1 MKYHQVDLKLDQFIQ
16 YVNDGKI
23 NLIPSFQ
30 RGHAWKLPMRMK
42 LIANI
47 VQGRPIPAIFLY
59 RQASDE
65 SDSFTYNILDGKQ
78 RLESL
83 MLFVGDRRPTLK
95 VDAIHHY
102 FLDKRIRK
110 TANFKIELEEVGS
123 KTKKT
128 SLQDLPVD
136 LFRNL
141 KEYIIPTIE
150 ITLSED
156 EPSAIGE
163 IIRLFVDINSNGVKV
178 TRFQIVKAMCGDPLL
193 KSVYALIAVKQI
205 RKNDVLNKTVT
216 WDINTVFKTL
226 DVIHSMKDRNAQ
238 VDRMWELL
246 VETVLFLRT
255 TKHRNPIAILK
266 SFIRAKDEQQDKIS
280 KIESKYIKRLFGFL
294 ATAYKTSQLRKTKLA
309 TNQIHFYTMLTS
321 IIAGRLLDEFS
332 EDDLKR
338 RLVLVGKLI
347 DGDTKV
353 PKALKNPLL
362 LYLELSQR
370 QTTHV
375 NRREQRQEKFLEIVN
390 GVE

>member
-59 RQASDE
+59 RQASDDSE
-65 SDSFTYNILDGKQ
+65 SFTYNILDGKQ

-83 MLFVGDRRPTLK
+83 MLYVGNRRPTLK

-102 FLDKRIRK
+102 FFDKRVRK
-110 TANFKIELEEVGS
+110 TANFPIELEIEQ
-123 KTKKT
+123 KTKKVN
-128 SLQDLPVD
+128 LENLPID

-193 KSVYALIAVKQI
+193 KSTYSMIAVKQI
-205 RKNDVLNKTVT
+205 RKGDVLNKTVSG
-216 WDINTVFKTL
+216 DVNSVLKTL
-226 DVIHSMKDRNAQ
+226 QVITSMKDRNAQ

-246 VETVLFLRT
+246 VEVVLFLRT
-255 TKHRNPIAILK
+255 KKHRNPVEILK
-266 SFIRAKDEQQDKIS
+266 SFIRAKDEQQSRVSNSERKELKS
-280 KIESKYIKRLFGFL
+280 VFGFL
-294 ATAYKTSQLRKTKLA
+294 AKAYKNPQLRKTKLA
-309 TNQIHFYTMLTS
+309 TNQIHFYTMITAL
-321 IIAGRLLDEFS
+321 IAGNLLTEFS
-332 EDDLKR
+332 VVGPFEFRWWVRSIGNPYPTFGFAWVRFGCIFCLKDIAPF
-338 RLVLVGKLI
+338 LVVFRGF
-347 DGDTKV
+347 V
-353 PKALKNPLL
+353 
-362 LYLELSQR
+362 S
-370 QTTHV
+370 
-375 NRREQRQEKFLEIVN
+375 
-390 GVE
+390 